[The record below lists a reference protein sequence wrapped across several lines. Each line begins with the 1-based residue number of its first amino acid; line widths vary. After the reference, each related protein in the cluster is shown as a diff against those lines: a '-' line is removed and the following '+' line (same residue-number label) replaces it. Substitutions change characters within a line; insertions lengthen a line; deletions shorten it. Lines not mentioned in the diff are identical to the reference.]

1 MNICGKRSER
11 TGFCCMKL
19 RDRTILDKILE
30 YCGEVETILA
40 RLDHSEDAF
49 LKDKGL
55 SAGAVFYIA
64 QIGELAA
71 HFSEE
76 FKEEHC
82 KIPWREIRGMRNILI
97 HEYHT
102 ASPKTIWETAT
113 EDIPALRAMLLE
125 CKKKE

>member
-1 MNICGKRSER
+1 
-11 TGFCCMKL
+11 MKL
-19 RDRTILDKILE
+19 RDQAIANKILE
-30 YCGEVETILA
+30 YCGEIENILT
-40 RLDHSEDAF
+40 RLNHCEEAF
-49 LKDKGL
+49 RKDKGL

-76 FKEEHC
+76 FKEEHNE
-82 KIPWREIRGMRNILI
+82 IPWREIKGMRNILI

-113 EDIPALRAMLLE
+113 GDIPALRAMLLHCVE
-125 CKKKE
+125 QD

>member
-1 MNICGKRSER
+1 MIICGKQSER
-11 TGFCCMKL
+11 MGFCYMKL
-19 RDRTILDKILE
+19 RDQTIADKILE
-30 YCGEVETILA
+30 YCEEIEAILA
-40 RLDHSEDAF
+40 RLNHSEEKF

-71 HFSEE
+71 HFSED
-76 FKEEHC
+76 FKEEHSE
-82 KIPWREIRGMRNILI
+82 IPWREIKGMRNILI

-113 EDIPALRAMLLE
+113 EDIPALRAMLIKCVE
-125 CKKKE
+125 K